1 MITSRNTFN
10 SGRFSEWLAFSSPQ
24 RIAERLRDRRLFGGV
39 EFGEA
44 VDGDALE
51 RVQRLRASV
60 HARRRTRHERAP
72 QRFAE
77 SASVRVASREAQEAH
92 QTAVILRVKAST
104 VRRNRGTSIDAS
116 RRTAI

>member
-1 MITSRNTFN
+1 M
-10 SGRFSEWLAFSSPQ
+10 SEWLVQLGFRAQ
-24 RIAERLRDRRLFGGV
+24 RIAERLRDRRLFGGG

-72 QRFAE
+72 QRYAE
-77 SASVRVASREAQEAH
+77 SAGVRVASREAKKAH
-92 QTAVILRVKAST
+92 DPTVTLRVKASA

-116 RRTAI
+116 RRTDI